1 MKKYDE
7 ASSSSSHDLDKWKMS
22 LQQVADM
29 SGFHYKG
36 DMYEHEFIGKI
47 VEDVLKKITFEDMGK
62 YIVRQE
68 SPNPGE
74 RSRLWASED
83 INEVLK
89 ENKGTGCSVL
99 ESFPLSMLHSLEELN
114 LNDCISLENFSHV
127 VGLGEKLKTMSV
139 RSCTKLRS
147 IPPLKLTSLEELNI
161 SNCTSLQNFV
171 VEIKGIPPCLRV
183 LSALNCQSL
192 TSSSKSKLLNQE
204 LHVVGNTWFRLPRA
218 KIPEW
223 FNHQCSAGLSISFW
237 FRNKFPAIILCVVSP
252 LTWYEDR
259 WNPCIERE
267 K

>member
-1 MKKYDE
+1 
-7 ASSSSSHDLDKWKMS
+7 MS

-29 SGFHYKG
+29 AGFHYKG
-36 DMYEHEFIGKI
+36 
-47 VEDVLKKITFEDMGK
+47 
-62 YIVRQE
+62 QE

-147 IPPLKLTSLEELNI
+147 IPPLKLTSLEELNL

-171 VEIKGIPPCLRV
+171 QKQITKSGITCGWKHLVSFATGKDSRV
-183 LSALNCQSL
+183 VQSPML
-192 TSSSKSKLLNQE
+192 GRIVNIFL
-204 LHVVGNTWFRLPRA
+204 
-218 KIPEW
+218 
-223 FNHQCSAGLSISFW
+223 
-237 FRNKFPAIILCVVSP
+237 VS
-252 LTWYEDR
+252 
-259 WNPCIERE
+259 
-267 K
+267 